1 MLKTNIM
8 EKLLTELEQKE
19 LNKFGKFELTAS
31 HVYQFLTNRMKS
43 LGYFGA
49 EKFFL
54 SESLDER
61 THYNKLAQ
69 FLNDMNCE
77 LSIEALEPVKAEVVN
92 ISDALELAYKM
103 ESDLLAEYEKTS
115 NMDISRKVLIL
126 LQDFI
131 NIQVGAVGEYGDL
144 INRLK
149 LTDNMLVFD
158 ADLLERS
165 ENEG

>member
-1 MLKTNIM
+1 M
-8 EKLLTELEQKE
+8 EKLLTELEIKS
-19 LNKFGKFELTAS
+19 LNKLGTFELTAS
-31 HVYQFLTNRMKS
+31 HVYQHLTNRMKS

-49 EKFFL
+49 EAFFL
-54 SESLDER
+54 KESLDER
-61 THYNKLAQ
+61 THYAKLAA
-69 FLNDMNCE
+69 FMNDLNCE
-77 LSIEALEPVKAEVVN
+77 LEVPSLMPVTSDTASIG
-92 ISDALELAYKM
+92 DALEMAYKM
-103 ESDLLAEYEKTS
+103 EADLLAEYERVS
-115 NMDISRKVLIL
+115 NMDITRKTVIL
-126 LQDFI
+126 LQDMI

>member
-1 MLKTNIM
+1 MLTM

-19 LNKFGKFELTAS
+19 LNKFGKLELTAS
-31 HVYQFLTNRMKS
+31 HVYQHLTNRMKS

-61 THYNKLAQ
+61 KHYNTIEQ
-69 FLNDMNCE
+69 FMNDMNCE
-77 LSIEALEPVKAEVVN
+77 LFVESLDPVTSTVSN
-92 ISDALELAYKM
+92 IGEALELAYQM
-103 ESDLLAEYEKTS
+103 EAELLAEYEKTAS
-115 NMDISRKVLIL
+115 MDISRKVLIL

-131 NIQVGAVGEYGDL
+131 MIQVSAVGEYGDL

-158 ADLLERS
+158 ADMLERS
-165 ENEG
+165 EG

>member
-1 MLKTNIM
+1 
-8 EKLLTELEQKE
+8 
-19 LNKFGKFELTAS
+19 
-31 HVYQFLTNRMKS
+31 LTNRMKT

-49 EKFFL
+49 EAFFL
-54 SESLDER
+54 NESLDER
-61 THYNKLAQ
+61 KHYNTLAQ
-69 FLNDMNCE
+69 FMNNLNCE
-77 LSIEALEPVKAEVVN
+77 LEVTSLMPVTSDVASIG
-92 ISDALELAYKM
+92 DALDMAYKM
-103 ESDLLAEYEKTS
+103 EADLLAEYERVCC
-115 NMDISRKVLIL
+115 MDLSRKTVIL
-126 LQDFI
+126 LQDMI

>member
-1 MLKTNIM
+1 M
-8 EKLLTELEQKE
+8 EKLLTDLEQKE
-19 LNKFGKFELTAS
+19 LNKFGKLELTAS
-31 HVYQFLTNRMKS
+31 HVYQHLTNRMKS

-49 EKFFL
+49 EAFFL
-54 SESLDER
+54 KESLDER
-61 THYNKLAQ
+61 THFAKLEQ
-69 FLNDMNCE
+69 FMNDMNCE
-77 LSIEALEPVKAEVVN
+77 LELQSLEAVRSSVAG
-92 ISDALELAYKM
+92 IGDALEMAYKM
-103 ESDLLAEYEKTS
+103 EADLLEEYEKTS
-115 NMDISRKVLIL
+115 NMEISRKTLIL
-126 LQDFI
+126 LQDMI

>member
-1 MLKTNIM
+1 M
-8 EKLLTELEQKE
+8 EKLLTEVEIKA
-19 LNKFGKFELTAS
+19 LNKLGTFELTAS
-31 HVYQFLTNRMKS
+31 HVYQHLTNRMKS

-49 EKFFL
+49 EAFFL
-54 SESLDER
+54 KESLDER
-61 THYNKLAQ
+61 THYTKLAA
-69 FLNDMNCE
+69 FMNDLNCE
-77 LSIEALEPVKAEVVN
+77 LEVASLMAVTSDTASIG
-92 ISDALELAYKM
+92 DALDMAYKM
-103 ESDLLAEYEKTS
+103 EADLLAEYERVS
-115 NMDISRKVLIL
+115 NMDITRKTVIL
-126 LQDFI
+126 LQDMI

>member
-1 MLKTNIM
+1 M
-8 EKLLTELEQKE
+8 EKLLTEVEIKA
-19 LNKFGKFELTAS
+19 LNKLGTFELTAS
-31 HVYQFLTNRMKS
+31 HVYQHLTNRMKS

-49 EKFFL
+49 EAFFL
-54 SESLDER
+54 KESLDER
-61 THYNKLAQ
+61 THYTKLAA
-69 FLNDMNCE
+69 FMNDLNCE
-77 LSIEALEPVKAEVVN
+77 LEVASLMAVTSDTASIG
-92 ISDALELAYKM
+92 DALEMAYKM
-103 ESDLLAEYEKTS
+103 EADLLAEYES
-115 NMDISRKVLIL
+115 VCCASDISRKTVIL

-131 NIQVGAVGEYGDL
+131 NFQVAAVGEYGDL

>member
-1 MLKTNIM
+1 M
-8 EKLLTELEQKE
+8 EKLLTELEEKV

-31 HVYQFLTNRMKS
+31 HVYQHLTNRMKS
-43 LGYFGA
+43 LAYFGA

-61 THYNKLAQ
+61 THYNKLEQ
-69 FLNDMNCE
+69 FMNDMNCE
-77 LSIEALEPVKAEVVN
+77 LSIEALEPVKTNVAS
-92 ISDALELAYKM
+92 IGDALEVAYKM
-103 ESDLLAEYEKTS
+103 EADLLAEYENAFT
-115 NMDISRKVLIL
+115 MDLSRKVLIL
-126 LQDFI
+126 LQDFV

>member
-1 MLKTNIM
+1 M
-8 EKLLTELEQKE
+8 EKLLTEVEIKA
-19 LNKFGKFELTAS
+19 LNKLGTFELTAS
-31 HVYQFLTNRMKS
+31 HVYQHLTNRMKS

-49 EKFFL
+49 EAFFL
-54 SESLDER
+54 KESLDER
-61 THYNKLAQ
+61 THYAKLAA
-69 FLNDMNCE
+69 FMNDLNCE
-77 LSIEALEPVKAEVVN
+77 LEVPSLMPVTSDTASIG
-92 ISDALELAYKM
+92 DALDMAYKM
-103 ESDLLAEYEKTS
+103 EADLLAEYERVS
-115 NMDISRKVLIL
+115 NMDITRKTVIL
-126 LQDFI
+126 LQDMI

>member
-1 MLKTNIM
+1 MD
-8 EKLLTELEQKE
+8 KLLTPEEEKA
-19 LNKFGKFELTAS
+19 LNNFGKFELTAS
-31 HVYQFLTNRMKS
+31 HVYQHLTNRMKS
-43 LGYFGA
+43 LGYFGSEA
-49 EKFFL
+49 FFY

-61 THYNKLAQ
+61 KHYAKLEQ
-69 FLNDMNCE
+69 FMNDMNCE
-77 LSIEALEPVKAEVVN
+77 LAVESLATVTSTVSNIGEALQM
-92 ISDALELAYKM
+92 AYEM
-103 ESDLLAEYEKTS
+103 EADLLAEYEKVYDS
-115 NMDISRKVLIL
+115 GISSKVKIL

-131 NIQVGAVGEYGDL
+131 NIQVAAVGEYGDL

>member
-1 MLKTNIM
+1 MLKM
-8 EKLLTELEQKE
+8 EKLLTSLEIAE
-19 LNKFGKFELTAS
+19 LNKFGKLEFTAS

-49 EKFFL
+49 EAFFL
-54 SESLDER
+54 KESLDER
-61 THYNKLAQ
+61 THYNRIAA
-69 FLNDMNCE
+69 FMNDMNCE
-77 LSIEALEPVKAEVVN
+77 LSVEPLDKVSEPVN
-92 ISDALELAYKM
+92 SIGDALELAYQM
-103 ESDLLAEYEKTS
+103 EADLLAEYEKTS
-115 NMDISRKVLIL
+115 NMNISRKVLIL
-126 LQDFI
+126 LQDLI
-131 NIQVGAVGEYGDL
+131 MIQVGAVGEYGDL

>member
-1 MLKTNIM
+1 M
-8 EKLLTELEQKE
+8 EKLLTETEIKY

-31 HVYQFLTNRMKS
+31 HVYQHLTNRMKS
-43 LGYFGA
+43 LAYFGA

-61 THYNKLAQ
+61 THFAKLEQ
-69 FLNDMNCE
+69 FMNDMNCE
-77 LSIEALEPVKAEVVN
+77 LSVESLDAVTSDVAN
-92 ISDALELAYKM
+92 IGDALEMAFQM
-103 ESDLLAEYEKTS
+103 ELDLLKEYEKVYS
-115 NMDISRKVLIL
+115 SEVSPKVKVL

-158 ADLLERS
+158 ADMLERS

>member
-1 MLKTNIM
+1 M
-8 EKLLTELEQKE
+8 EKLLSELEIKS
-19 LNKFGKFELTAS
+19 LNKLGTFELTAS
-31 HVYQFLTNRMKS
+31 HVYQHLTNRMKS

-49 EKFFL
+49 EAFFL
-54 SESLDER
+54 KESLDER
-61 THYNKLAQ
+61 THYAKLAA
-69 FLNDMNCE
+69 FMNDLNCE
-77 LSIEALEPVKAEVVN
+77 LEVPSLMPVTSDTASIG
-92 ISDALELAYKM
+92 DALEMAYKM
-103 ESDLLAEYEKTS
+103 EADLLAEYERVS
-115 NMDISRKVLIL
+115 NMDITRKTVIL
-126 LQDFI
+126 LQDMI

>member
-1 MLKTNIM
+1 M
-8 EKLLTELEQKE
+8 EKLLTELEIKS
-19 LNKFGKFELTAS
+19 LNKLGTFELTAS
-31 HVYQFLTNRMKS
+31 HVYQHLTNRMKS

-49 EKFFL
+49 EAFFL
-54 SESLDER
+54 KESLDER
-61 THYNKLAQ
+61 THYAKLAA
-69 FLNDMNCE
+69 FMNDLNCE
-77 LSIEALEPVKAEVVN
+77 LEVPSLMPVTSDTAG
-92 ISDALELAYKM
+92 IGDALEMAYKM
-103 ESDLLAEYEKTS
+103 EADLLAEYERVS
-115 NMDISRKVLIL
+115 NMDITRKTVIL
-126 LQDFI
+126 LQDMI

>member
-1 MLKTNIM
+1 MLIM
-8 EKLLTELEQKE
+8 EKLLTENEIKF
-19 LNKFGKFELTAS
+19 LNMFGKLELTAS
-31 HVYQFLTNRMKS
+31 HVYQHLTNRMKS

-61 THYNKLAQ
+61 KHYNTIEQ
-69 FLNDMNCE
+69 FMNDMNCE
-77 LSIEALEPVKAEVVN
+77 LSVESLDSVTSSVASIG
-92 ISDALELAYKM
+92 DALEMAYKM
-103 ESDLLAEYEKTS
+103 EADLLAAYEKVANS
-115 NMDISRKVLIL
+115 EISRKTLIL

-131 NIQVGAVGEYGDL
+131 MIQVSAVGEYGDL

-149 LTDNMLVFD
+149 LTDNMLLFD
-158 ADLLERS
+158 ADMLERS

>member
-1 MLKTNIM
+1 M
-8 EKLLTELEQKE
+8 EKLLNELEIKS
-19 LNKFGKFELTAS
+19 LNKFGTLELTAS
-31 HVYQFLTNRMKS
+31 HVYQHLTNRMKT

-49 EKFFL
+49 EAFFL
-54 SESLDER
+54 KESLDER

-69 FLNDMNCE
+69 FMNDLNCE
-77 LSIEALEPVKAEVVN
+77 LEVSNLMPVTSDVAN
-92 ISDALELAYKM
+92 IGDALDMAYKM
-103 ESDLLAEYEKTS
+103 EADLLAEYERVCC
-115 NMDISRKVLIL
+115 MDISRKTVIL
-126 LQDFI
+126 LQDMI

>member
-1 MLKTNIM
+1 M
-8 EKLLTELEQKE
+8 EKLLTELEIKS
-19 LNKFGKFELTAS
+19 LNKLGTFELTAS
-31 HVYQFLTNRMKS
+31 HVYQHLTNRMKS

-49 EKFFL
+49 EAFFL
-54 SESLDER
+54 KESLDER
-61 THYNKLAQ
+61 THYTKLAA
-69 FLNDMNCE
+69 FMNDLNCE
-77 LSIEALEPVKAEVVN
+77 LEVASLMAVTSDTASIG
-92 ISDALELAYKM
+92 DALDMAYKM
-103 ESDLLAEYEKTS
+103 EADLLAEYERVS
-115 NMDISRKVLIL
+115 NMDITRKTVIL
-126 LQDFI
+126 LQDMI

>member
-1 MLKTNIM
+1 M
-8 EKLLTELEQKE
+8 EKLLTEVEIKA
-19 LNKFGKFELTAS
+19 LNKLGTFELTAS
-31 HVYQFLTNRMKS
+31 HVYQHLTNRMKS

-49 EKFFL
+49 EAFFL
-54 SESLDER
+54 KESLDER
-61 THYNKLAQ
+61 THYTKLAA
-69 FLNDMNCE
+69 FMNDLNCE
-77 LSIEALEPVKAEVVN
+77 LEVTSLMAVTSDTASIG
-92 ISDALELAYKM
+92 DALEMAYKM
-103 ESDLLAEYEKTS
+103 EADLLAEYERVS
-115 NMDISRKVLIL
+115 NMDITRKTVIL
-126 LQDFI
+126 LQDMI

>member
-1 MLKTNIM
+1 M
-8 EKLLTELEQKE
+8 EKLLTEVEIKA
-19 LNKFGKFELTAS
+19 LNKLGTFELTAS
-31 HVYQFLTNRMKS
+31 HVYQHLTNRMKS

-49 EKFFL
+49 EAFFL
-54 SESLDER
+54 KESLDER
-61 THYNKLAQ
+61 THYAKLAA
-69 FLNDMNCE
+69 FMNDLNCE
-77 LSIEALEPVKAEVVN
+77 LEVASLMAVTSDTASIG
-92 ISDALELAYKM
+92 DALDMAYKM
-103 ESDLLAEYEKTS
+103 EADLLAEYERVS
-115 NMDISRKVLIL
+115 NMDITRKTVIL
-126 LQDFI
+126 LQDMI

>member
-1 MLKTNIM
+1 MLRM
-8 EKLLTELEQKE
+8 EKLLTELEINE
-19 LNKFGKFELTAS
+19 LNKFGKLELTAS

-61 THYNKLAQ
+61 THYAKLEQ
-69 FLNDMNCE
+69 FMNDMNCE
-77 LSIEALEPVKAEVVN
+77 LTVEPLDKVSEDIKSIG
-92 ISDALELAYKM
+92 DALELAYEM
-103 ESDLLAEYEKTS
+103 EADLLAEYEKTS
-115 NMDISRKVLIL
+115 NMNISRKVLIL
-126 LQDFI
+126 LQDMI
-131 NIQVGAVGEYGDL
+131 MIQVGAVGEYGDL